1 MAEAYGGGVS
11 DGLLAALRS
20 MELMGRK
27 LLVGVSG
34 GADSVA
40 LFFAMRELGC
50 SFQVL
55 HVNHLL
61 RGEESERDE
70 IFVREL
76 CARYDVPISV
86 RRVDVVARAAEMRE
100 SMETCARAVRLE
112 FFAEEQ
118 ERLGAEAVV
127 LAHHA
132 DDQVETMLWNLLRGS
147 HGWKGMQAEQCLQVG
162 ERTVTLIRPLL
173 GVRSAELRDYLRS
186 MGQPWCEDSTNG
198 QAIAVRNRLRNEAL
212 PLLSEIAGRDL
223 VSMLLPQLEAQ
234 EEDRQVSDWLWAQA
248 AVLDPQGRLHVQRLR
263 ALPAGVQLLVIRR
276 FLTEAGISSLSRE
289 LLLRCRELVDDLS
302 EHRVNL
308 PGGRYFQRREGRMMV
323 LD

>member
-1 MAEAYGGGVS
+1 MYAGGVF
-11 DGLLAALRS
+11 DGLLAAVRS
-20 MELMGRK
+20 MGWTGRN

-40 LFFAMRELGC
+40 LFFALRELGC

-70 IFVREL
+70 AFVREL

-86 RRVDVVARAAEMRE
+86 RRVDVAARAVEMHE

-132 DDQVETMLWNLLRGS
+132 DDQVETMLWNALRGS
-147 HGWKGMQAEQCLQVG
+147 HGWKGMLAEQCLQVG
-162 ERTVTLIRPLL
+162 ERTVTLRRPLL
-173 GVRSAELRDYLRS
+173 GMRSAELRDYLRDRN
-186 MGQPWCEDSTNG
+186 QPWCEDSTNG
-198 QAIAVRNRLRNEAL
+198 QAIAVRNRLRHEAL
-212 PLLSEIAGRDL
+212 PLLAEIAGRD
-223 VSMLLPQLEAQ
+223 VVPMLLPQLEAQ
-234 EEDRQVSDWLWAQA
+234 EEDEQVKDWLSAQA
-248 AVLDPQGRLHVQRLR
+248 AAVDPQGRLHVPRMR
-263 ALPAGVQLLVIRR
+263 ELPEGVQLLVIRR
-276 FLTEAGISSLSRE
+276 YLIEEGISSLSRE
-289 LLLRCRELVDDLS
+289 LLLRCRALVDDLS

-308 PGGRYFQRREGRMMV
+308 PGGRYFQRREGRLMV

>member
-1 MAEAYGGGVS
+1 
-11 DGLLAALRS
+11 
-20 MELMGRK
+20 MGSTGRN

-40 LFFAMRELGC
+40 LFFALREQGC

-86 RRVDVVARAAEMRE
+86 RRVDVAARAVDMHE

-132 DDQVETMLWNLLRGS
+132 DDQVETMLWNALRGS
-147 HGWKGMQAEQCLQVG
+147 HGWKGMLAEQCLQVG
-162 ERTVTLIRPLL
+162 ERRVTLLRPLL
-173 GVRSAELRDYLRS
+173 GVRSAELRDYLRERN
-186 MGQPWCEDSTNG
+186 QPWCEDSTNG
-198 QAIAVRNRLRNEAL
+198 QAIAVRNRLRHEAL
-212 PLLSEIAGRDL
+212 PLLAEIAGRD
-223 VSMLLPQLEAQ
+223 VVPMLLPQLEAQ
-234 EEDRQVSDWLWAQA
+234 EEDEQVKDWLSAQA
-248 AVLDPQGRLHVQRLR
+248 AAVDPQGRLHVPRMR
-263 ALPAGVQLLVIRR
+263 ELPEGVQLLVIRR
-276 FLTEAGISSLSRE
+276 YLMEEGISSLSRE
-289 LLLRCRELVDDLS
+289 LLLRCRALVDDLS

-308 PGGRYFQRREGRMMV
+308 PGGRYFQRREGRLMV